1 LSADTASNTPN
12 SSSSG
17 AKTGTDAGV
26 GLESGAAAVGGGAR
40 DTGVSAETG
49 EAGAGSGAGAG
60 VVLRNGVAQGS
71 DVSAE
76 THQVGPESRRLE
88 AQNLHLWRGDRHVL
102 QGVSFSV
109 GPGECLQIT
118 GSNGAGKTSLLRTLN
133 GLMYPEEGH
142 VLWGGQNIRDDLQ
155 GFHGNLAY
163 IGHEP
168 PLKVDFTARENIHYW
183 IGIRWPVSRAE
194 IDEALERVG
203 ASTWSD
209 RPIRTLSAGQK
220 RRVALAGLTLMVVPV
235 WLLDEPTTNL
245 DREGQHL
252 VGTLIEEHLERG
264 GLAVAAIHHELSVR
278 ATALRR
284 LELARG

>member
-1 LSADTASNTPN
+1 
-12 SSSSG
+12 
-17 AKTGTDAGV
+17 V
-26 GLESGAAAVGGGAR
+26 GLESGAAGVSGGAT

-49 EAGAGSGAGAG
+49 EAGSGVG
-60 VVLRNGVAQGS
+60 VGPRKVVAQGG

-76 THQVGPESRRLE
+76 TRRVGSESRSLE
-88 AQNLHLWRGDRHVL
+88 AENLHLWRGDRHVL

-109 GPGECLQIT
+109 GAGECLQIT
-118 GSNGAGKTSLLRTLN
+118 GSNGAGKTSLLRTLS
-133 GLMYPEEGH
+133 GLMYAEEGR
-142 VLWGGQNIRDDLQ
+142 VLWGGRNIRDDLQ
-155 GFHGNLAY
+155 GFHGDLAY

-168 PLKVDFTARENIHYW
+168 PLKVDFSARENIHYW
-183 IGIRWPVSRAE
+183 IGIRWRVSRAE
-194 IDEALERVG
+194 IDTALERVG

>member
-1 LSADTASNTPN
+1 LSASTASNTPIP
-12 SSSSG
+12 SSS
-17 AKTGTDAGV
+17 A
-26 GLESGAAAVGGGAR
+26 
-40 DTGVSAETG
+40 VSAETG
-49 EAGAGSGAGAG
+49 EA
-60 VVLRNGVAQGS
+60 
-71 DVSAE
+71 
-76 THQVGPESRRLE
+76 GPESRRLE

-118 GSNGAGKTSLLRTLN
+118 GSNGAGKTSLLRTLS
-133 GLMYPEEGH
+133 GLMYAEEGR
-142 VLWGGQNIRDDLQ
+142 VLWGGRNIRDDLQ
-155 GFHGNLAY
+155 GFHSDLAY

-168 PLKVDFTARENIHYW
+168 PLKVDFTARENIQYW
-183 IGIRWPVSRAE
+183 IGIRWPISRAE
-194 IDEALERVG
+194 IDIALERVG
-203 ASTWSD
+203 ATTWSD

-220 RRVALAGLTLMVVPV
+220 RRVALAGLTLMAVPV

-264 GLAVAAIHHELSVR
+264 GLAVAAIHHELSVC

>member
-1 LSADTASNTPN
+1 
-12 SSSSG
+12 
-17 AKTGTDAGV
+17 
-26 GLESGAAAVGGGAR
+26 LESGGAAVRGSVAV
-40 DTGVSAETG
+40 TGVSRG
-49 EAGAGSGAGAG
+49 DGA
-60 VVLRNGVAQGS
+60 
-71 DVSAE
+71 DVI
-76 THQVGPESRRLE
+76 VRSRRLE

-109 GPGECLQIT
+109 GAGECLQIT
-118 GSNGAGKTSLLRTLN
+118 GSNGAGKTSLLRTLS
-133 GLMYPEEGH
+133 GLMYPEEGRI
-142 VLWGGQNIRDDLQ
+142 LWDGKSIRDDLQ
-155 GFHGNLAY
+155 GFHADVAY

-168 PLKVDFTARENIHYW
+168 PLKFDFTARENIHYW
-183 IGIRWPVSRAE
+183 IGIRWRISPAE
-194 IDEALERVG
+194 IDIALERVG
-203 ASTWSD
+203 ATSWSD

-264 GLAVAAIHHELSVR
+264 GLAVAAIHHELSVC